1 MVGMVFATWW
11 GSIQIPFF
19 DLIILHL
26 PCTFNEHSL
35 EETKFPPP
43 VDFLPEGFPMR
54 V

>member
-1 MVGMVFATWW
+1 MVFATWW

-19 DLIILHL
+19 DLIIFHL

-43 VDFLPEGFPMR
+43 ADFLPEGSAR
-54 V
+54 RS